1 MIFDAVKKLCDDK
14 SISINK
20 LEKALGFG
28 NGTIS
33 AWKKSSPSIDKLKAV
48 ANYFNVSVEALLK

>member
-1 MIFDAVKKLCDDK
+1 MIFEVVKQLCDDRN
-14 SISINK
+14 ISINK

-33 AWKKSSPSIDKLKAV
+33 AWKRSSPSVDKLQAV
-48 ANYFNVSVEALLK
+48 ANFFNVSVETLLK

>member
-14 SISINK
+14 HISITK
-20 LEKALGFG
+20 LEKVLGFG

-33 AWKKSSPSIDKLKAV
+33 SWKKSSPSIDKLQAV
-48 ANYFNVSVEALLK
+48 ANFFNVSVEALLK

>member
-1 MIFDAVKKLCDDK
+1 MIFEIIKKLCADRN
-14 SISINK
+14 ISINK

-33 AWKKSSPSIDKLKAV
+33 AWKKSSPSVDKLQAV
-48 ANYFNVSVEALLK
+48 ANFFEVSIETLIK